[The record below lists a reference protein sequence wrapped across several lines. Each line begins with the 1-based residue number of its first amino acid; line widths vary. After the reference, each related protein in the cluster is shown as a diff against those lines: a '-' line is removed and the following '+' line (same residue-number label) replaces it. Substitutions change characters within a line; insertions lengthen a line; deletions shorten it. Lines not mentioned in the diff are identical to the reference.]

1 MIRRWLLLLGL
12 AAVAVTVLAAVGAPA
27 PALLGAM
34 VGGLVVSLT
43 SRAPEIP
50 RQAGTV
56 GQAVIGVSVGT
67 LVSADLLDTLARHGG
82 VIALA
87 LLATLLVSLAWGQ
100 ILRLRPGVSATTAT
114 FASIAGGAS
123 GVVATA
129 RDVGAD
135 EPVVATIQYLRV
147 LAVLFTLPVVAPLIG
162 ASAGT
167 SAPVGAGAGGGTGS
181 GYLLAGLAL
190 VVGLL
195 VVRRTPFPGGAV
207 VVPML
212 LGAGLSATGLIG
224 PASVPTLALDAAYVL
239 IGAQVG
245 VKFTPETLR
254 TIVALL
260 PLAVVQVVGT
270 IGSCALIG
278 YVVAET
284 TGIGHLDAYLAT
296 TPGGLYAVV
305 AVALSTGGDTGLV
318 FSLQILRLFAALLMV
333 PLLARLTRAEPDEN
347 PEAA

>member
-12 AAVAVTVLAAVGAPA
+12 GGAAVTALAVVGAPA

-34 VGGLVVSLT
+34 LGGLVVSLM

-67 LVSADLLDTLARHGG
+67 LVSADLVDTLARHGW

-87 LLATLLVSLAWGQ
+87 LLGTLLVSLAWGQ

-147 LAVLFTLPVVAPLIG
+147 LVVLFTLPVVAPLIG
-162 ASAGT
+162 ASSAS
-167 SAPVGAGAGGGTGS
+167 SAPVEAGSGGTAL
-181 GYLLAGLAL
+181 GYVLAGLAL
-190 VVGLL
+190 AVGLL
-195 VVRRTPFPGGAV
+195 VVRRAPFPGGAV

-212 LGAGLSATGLIG
+212 LGAVLSAAGLIG
-224 PASVPTLALDAAYVL
+224 PASVPGLALDAAYVA

-245 VKFTPETLR
+245 LKFTPETLR

-260 PLAVVQVVGT
+260 PLAVVQVAGT
-270 IGSCALIG
+270 IASCALIG
-278 YVVAET
+278 YVVAEA
-284 TGIGHLDAYLAT
+284 TGIDHLDAYLAT

-333 PLLARLTRAEPDEN
+333 PLLARLTGPEAEED